1 MMTTENLLQRA
12 ARSANIEPTLKT
24 LDDIEYRRAISP
36 EDLELI
42 AQVRRAAYTD
52 AEIYANENAEFI
64 DELDFDPRVFVFGIY
79 WQERLVATMR
89 IHILSRENPRSNSQ
103 HYFPNVLDPLIAQG
117 LTFMDPTRFAIL
129 PGLDKEIPGLA
140 TIVLRLGLAGVR
152 HFNCDFGLAMIKEGH
167 GGFYRRVFNYT
178 QMTPLQNFP
187 TFKPKYALYSTSRSH
202 IDTVC
207 HNYPALDGLRVEAN
221 LLFVNTLSSRPP
233 VLSVRP
239 TARLAIRNKI
249 IYPDLLQAAQ

>member
-1 MMTTENLLQRA
+1 MTVENLLHQT
-12 ARSANIEPTLKT
+12 ARSANIEQMLQIM
-24 LDDIEYRRAISP
+24 DEIEYRRAVSE
-36 EDLELI
+36 EDMQLI
-42 AQVRRAAYTD
+42 AEVRRTAYED
-52 AEIYANENAEFI
+52 AEIYVNGTVAYVDEF
-64 DELDFDPRVFVFGIY
+64 DFDPRVFVFGVY
-79 WQERLVATMR
+79 WRERLVATLR
-89 IHILSRENPRSNSQ
+89 IHILSRDNLQSHSQ
-103 HYFPNVLDPLIAQG
+103 YYFSSLLDPLIAQG
-117 LTFMDPTRFAIL
+117 ATFMDPSRFAVL
-129 PGLDKEIPGLA
+129 PDLDREIPGLA

-178 QMTPLQNFP
+178 QMTPLQ
-187 TFKPKYALYSTSRSH
+187 TFTGIKRKYALYSTSRSH

-207 HNYPALDGLRVEAN
+207 FNYPVLDGLPVEAS
-221 LLFVNTLSSRPP
+221 LLFSNASRAKPG

>member
-1 MMTTENLLQRA
+1 MTVENLLHQT
-12 ARSANIEPTLKT
+12 ARSANIEQMLQIM
-24 LDDIEYRRAISP
+24 DEIEYRRAVSE
-36 EDLELI
+36 EDMQLI
-42 AQVRRAAYTD
+42 AEVRRTAYED
-52 AEIYANENAEFI
+52 AEIYVNGSVAYVDEF
-64 DELDFDPRVFVFGIY
+64 DFDPRVFVFGVY
-79 WQERLVATMR
+79 WRERLVATLR
-89 IHILSRENPRSNSQ
+89 IHILSRDNLQSHSQ
-103 HYFPNVLDPLIAQG
+103 YYFSSLLDPLIAQG
-117 LTFMDPTRFAIL
+117 ATFMDPSRFAVL
-129 PGLDKEIPGLA
+129 PDLDREIPGLA

-178 QMTPLQNFP
+178 QMTPLQ
-187 TFKPKYALYSTSRSH
+187 TFTGIKRKYALYSTSRSH

-207 HNYPALDGLRVEAN
+207 FNYPVLDGLPVEAS
-221 LLFVNTLSSRPP
+221 LLFSNASTAKPG